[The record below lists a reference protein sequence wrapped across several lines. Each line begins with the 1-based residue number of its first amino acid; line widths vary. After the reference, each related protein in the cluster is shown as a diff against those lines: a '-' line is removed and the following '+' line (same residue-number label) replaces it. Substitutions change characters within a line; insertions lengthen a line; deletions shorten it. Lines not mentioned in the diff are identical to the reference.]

1 VNWLQRRRAVAA
13 AARAERVAAAEREV
27 ELSRQR
33 LNETRE
39 NVVEPLR
46 AAAAHNNFAEL
57 IRASLVQGHRG
68 GGSR

>member
-1 VNWLQRRRAVAA
+1 MAA

-33 LNETRE
+33 LRETRE
-39 NVVEPLR
+39 NVVEPLN

-57 IRASLVQGHRG
+57 IAQSLAQGRRNGGRA
-68 GGSR
+68 

>member
-1 VNWLQRRRAVAA
+1 MAG

-33 LNETRE
+33 LLETRE

-46 AAAAHNNFAEL
+46 AAAAHNNFAQ
-57 IRASLVQGHRG
+57 IIADSLTQGHRRG
-68 GGSR
+68 ATG

>member
-1 VNWLQRRRAVAA
+1 MAA

-33 LNETRE
+33 LRETQE

-57 IRASLVQGHRG
+57 IAQSLAQGRRNGGRA
-68 GGSR
+68 